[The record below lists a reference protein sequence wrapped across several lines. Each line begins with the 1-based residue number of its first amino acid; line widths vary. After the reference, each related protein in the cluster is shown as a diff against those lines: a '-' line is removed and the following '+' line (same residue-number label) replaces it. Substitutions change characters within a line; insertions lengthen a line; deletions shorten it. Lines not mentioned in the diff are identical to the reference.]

1 MELILTALC
10 FTKVG
15 YSRRS
20 LMTLAVNDYVEI
32 ANAFCEL
39 STLDTLGNC
48 DSFIINKKDETR
60 KQFGASSDR
69 QGIIHVWY
77 RRTKVSEFSLSRITV
92 SNHFFLVS
100 RVRNY

>member
-1 MELILTALC
+1 MDELSDMELILTALC

-20 LMTLAVNDYVEI
+20 LMTLAVNDYVEV

-48 DSFIINKKDETR
+48 DSFNETR
-60 KQFGASSDR
+60 KQSGLVQDR

-77 RRTKVSEFSLSRITV
+77 RRIKVSEFSLSRITV
-92 SNHFFLVS
+92 SNHFF
-100 RVRNY
+100 